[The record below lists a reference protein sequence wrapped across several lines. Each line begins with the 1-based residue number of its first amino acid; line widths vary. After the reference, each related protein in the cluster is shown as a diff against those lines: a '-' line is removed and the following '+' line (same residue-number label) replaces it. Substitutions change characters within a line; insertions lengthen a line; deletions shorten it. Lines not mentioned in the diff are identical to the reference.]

1 MSVSERAKEII
12 REASQHLETA
22 VDTIAQGVSKA
33 SELVSQTHE
42 DIGEGLNRLNDEIQR
57 RIYNA
62 EWKDIDGKLLYVVHF
77 VEYIEGKKQTDIPVF
92 YGTTPEWAVG
102 FCKAHTDYASKFEND
117 KNRWWYFYINEAA
130 LNDKLGGRGWIATL
144 DWNGSITKDTFH
156 FDKGYG
162 VDYQKEKVMLSE
174 QDPCDACKINEVDEA
189 ERDKQKTELA
199 LAKAI
204 IVAQVTAPSWKV
216 TTKQEG
222 DWWKL
227 IIESPD
233 FEDNFIDYALYER
246 LFNEFG
252 VGAGNSILIYF
263 QKSK

>member
-12 REASQHLETA
+12 REASQQLETA

-33 SELVSQTHE
+33 NELVSQTQE
-42 DIGEGLNRLNDEIQR
+42 DIGEGLSRLNDEIKR

-77 VEYIEGKKQTDIPVF
+77 VEYIDGKKQTDIPVF
-92 YGTTPEWAVG
+92 YGTTPEWAIG

-130 LNDKLGGRGWIATL
+130 LNDKLGGKGWIATL
-144 DWNGSITKDTFH
+144 DWNGNITKDTFH

-162 VDYQKEKVMLSE
+162 VDYQKEKVMLNE

-189 ERDKQKTELA
+189 ERDKQKTEKA
-199 LAKAI
+199 LADAVVIAKHYYPDANL
-204 IVAQVTAPSWKV
+204 

-222 DWWKL
+222 DWWK
-227 IIESPD
+227 IIFEKDSFTDD
-233 FEDNFIDYALYER
+233 FVDYGVYNAI
-246 LFNEFG
+246 FNEFG